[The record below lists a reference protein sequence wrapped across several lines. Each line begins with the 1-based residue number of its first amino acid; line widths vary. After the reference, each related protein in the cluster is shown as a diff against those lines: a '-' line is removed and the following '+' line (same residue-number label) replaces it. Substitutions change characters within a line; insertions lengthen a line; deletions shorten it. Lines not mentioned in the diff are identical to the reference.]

1 MNLCASHDIIR
12 LLIHIAYSLTASIFT
27 DDRLWA
33 PAILVIKCSCIFT
46 TVYMNADSVRRCW
59 YHINWVGC
67 KVGCVDSIAILRE
80 KRKTLFFQTHIKS
93 HVQPTVSLNF
103 ILQAALLLQTTS
115 SGLCM
120 SRYTQLVIVSV
131 WCMQKLYLR
140 KLLPGLARLRI
151 IIAKLHPT
159 LPHLTGLPPL
169 GIGI

>member
-80 KRKTLFFQTHIKS
+80 KRKTLFFSDTYQVTCATHR
-93 HVQPTVSLNF
+93 VF
-103 ILQAALLLQTTS
+103 
-115 SGLCM
+115 
-120 SRYTQLVIVSV
+120 
-131 WCMQKLYLR
+131 
-140 KLLPGLARLRI
+140 
-151 IIAKLHPT
+151 KLHIAGCIAIADDFIRVVYVQIHPARHRFCLMYAKTLLKEVATRPCPT
-159 LPHLTGLPPL
+159 
-169 GIGI
+169 